1 MCRFLSCMLGH
12 RDSMFRK
19 RCRGKGPHPACG
31 RTAHFCAGGRISVAD
46 TEAGKSPKT
55 AAVLSKL
62 DRYIRNRT
70 GGICERE
77 QLDASYFS
85 SEEGF
90 NKANPLPTV
99 TLATR

>member
-1 MCRFLSCMLGH
+1 MCASSWGTGGGVFGEHC
-12 RDSMFRK
+12 K
-19 RCRGKGPHPACG
+19 GKGTDPVCG
-31 RTAHFCAGGRISVAD
+31 WTARFCAAGRISVSD
-46 TEAGKSPKT
+46 TEAGRSPKT

-70 GGICERE
+70 GGICEQE
-77 QLDASYFS
+77 QLDARYFS

>member
-1 MCRFLSCMLGH
+1 
-12 RDSMFRK
+12 MFMEHCK
-19 RCRGKGPHPACG
+19 GKGTDPVCG
-31 RTAHFCAGGRISVAD
+31 WTASFSARGRVSVPY
-46 TEAGKSPKT
+46 TEAGRSPKT

-62 DRYIRNRT
+62 DCDIRNRT
-70 GGICERE
+70 GGICEQE
-77 QLDASYFS
+77 QLDAHCFL

>member
-1 MCRFLSCMLGH
+1 MLRRGTARFC
-12 RDSMFRK
+12 
-19 RCRGKGPHPACG
+19 
-31 RTAHFCAGGRISVAD
+31 TGGRIPVSD